1 MTLPD
6 PMTPLDCDLR
16 GLEYMPLL
24 GQRLFGSDFNGTA
37 SDSEWRAA
45 LTLWWA
51 AWTQCPAGSLPDD
64 DAALCRLADL
74 GRDVK
79 TWLKLRDKALHGFVR
94 CSDGRLYHP
103 TLAEQAVI
111 AWDKRQQ
118 DRVARTAD
126 TQRKAKERAARSE
139 LFKQLEAVGVTPD
152 WNTKTKDLRDLVTRY
167 SAGQSDFGHAPVTPP
182 VTRTVT
188 AKTGRD
194 GTEEERRSSVANA
207 TGASPPI
214 LEDPSK
220 VLFDAGVALLVK
232 AGVSERQA
240 RGLIAKWRKSK
251 GEPWVREALVSAEG
265 KAEPVSWIEARMA
278 SASNVEDEARAVSHA
293 TAERYRRMAIPGPP
307 VSSRQAEAIG
317 G

>member
-1 MTLPD
+1 MTLPE
-6 PMTPLDCDLR
+6 PMTPPDCDLR

-24 GQRLFGSDFNGTA
+24 GQRLFGSKFDAMAN
-37 SDSEWRAA
+37 DSEWRAG

-64 DAALCRLADL
+64 DMALCRLADL
-74 GRDVK
+74 GRD
-79 TWLKLRDKALHGFVR
+79 LKHWKRLKERALHGFVK

-103 TLAEQAVI
+103 TLAEQALV
-111 AWDKRQQ
+111 AWSKRKS
-118 DRVARTAD
+118 DRTSRTGEAE
-126 TQRKAKERAARSE
+126 RKARERAARSDM
-139 LFKQLEAVGVTPD
+139 FAKLEAVGVTPA
-152 WNTKTKDLRDLVTRY
+152 WNIKTADLRRLVT
-167 SAGQSDFGHAPVTPP
+167 AHCHDQSRTSHADVTPP
-182 VTRTVT
+182 VTVTVT

-194 GTEEERRSSVANA
+194 GKEEEGRSSVANA

-232 AGVSERQA
+232 AGSSEKQA
-240 RGLIAKWRKSK
+240 RGLIARWRKAK

-265 KAEPVSWIEARMA
+265 KAEPVSWIEARITSAA
-278 SASNVEDEARAVSHA
+278 SIEDEARAVSRA

-307 VSSRQAEAIG
+307 ATARLGEAAIA
-317 G
+317 